1 MPLATPTVLLGFLL
15 PWTWGISSRV
25 PLPLLAAPVQSAVTD
40 FTAEACPREATPC
53 PRSGAATENARLQWR
68 RRGRDELPQAQGQG
82 QRPRGATPLLR
93 SGAVAERSYSTFKVR
108 RGGREEIPLI
118 QGKEQWLHFAGAAV
132 KRYPTSKVREIPV
145 RQ

>member
-53 PRSGAATENARLQWR
+53 PRSGAVAKRSYRTSEV
-68 RRGRDELPQAQGQG
+68 RGSGRECQAAMAQEC
-82 QRPRGATPLLR
+82 PRGATQRPR
-93 SGAVAERSYSTFKVR
+93 SGVAAERSNTMSKEWWLCGCWRAKRSYSTFKVR
-108 RGGREEIPLI
+108 RGGCEELPLV
-118 QGKEQWLHFAGAAV
+118 QG
-132 KRYPTSKVREIPV
+132 I
-145 RQ
+145 